1 LGWWVAFGRVAAV
14 AAEEVGEADIVR
26 RSKMK

>member
-1 LGWWVAFGRVAAV
+1 LGWWVAFGRV